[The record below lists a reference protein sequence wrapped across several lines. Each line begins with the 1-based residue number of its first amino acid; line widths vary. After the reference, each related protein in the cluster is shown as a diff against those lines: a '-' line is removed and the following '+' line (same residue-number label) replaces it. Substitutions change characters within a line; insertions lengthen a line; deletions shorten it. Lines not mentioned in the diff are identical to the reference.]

1 MVAICN
7 DKHGVARPRHPYC
20 GSGVEGLFGAFDS
33 NSATLLA
40 SSRLT
45 RTWNVEA
52 GGAYAINK
60 NVTAFLPLAAPGGHS
75 VSESV
80 AFQHIFTQ
88 HFKAELGYTHLHQ
101 SYSGIPAIS
110 QAPDTDRV
118 FCSVTYQFARPL

>member
-1 MVAICN
+1 MEWQGHDTHI
-7 DKHGVARPRHPYC
+7 VARYVRTVT
-20 GSGVEGLFGAFDS
+20 GVEGLFGAFDS
-33 NSATLLA
+33 NSATLLT
-40 SSRLT
+40 SWRLT
-45 RTWNVEA
+45 RSWNVEA

-60 NVTAFLPLAAPGGHS
+60 NVTAFLPLAGPGGHS
-75 VSESV
+75 ISGRVSL
-80 AFQHIFTQ
+80 QHSFTQ